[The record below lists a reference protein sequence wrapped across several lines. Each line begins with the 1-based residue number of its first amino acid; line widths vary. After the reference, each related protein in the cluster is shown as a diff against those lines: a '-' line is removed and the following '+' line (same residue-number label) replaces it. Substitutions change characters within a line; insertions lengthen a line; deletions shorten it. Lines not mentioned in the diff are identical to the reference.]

1 MQQFTQR
8 FAAWIR
14 GSLSGWDRIRLRG
27 TLRELAYVNGMMTYL
42 SFRSVLLKNFG
53 EWADATT
60 RQIRSAVEA
69 QADQLG
75 MEVRYLRSP
84 AINKEAY
91 VQDILAERGRDPG
104 FVAILSCVEPCRSYQ
119 IRRNHQTKQLDLE
132 YTQRQCLHY
141 YHYFLDD
148 KFGLVHVRTQTW
160 APYTVQLCIN
170 GREWLSRQL
179 DAAQLKYVRQDNCFL
194 ELEDCDRA
202 QRLMNQQLRVKWR
215 FHLNR
220 LMRQANP
227 AFPKFLHGY
236 KAEYYWS
243 MEESEWATDVM
254 FQSPEALQSLYPGL
268 IRYATEHFNSRDV
281 MRYLG
286 HRVPRTGMCHGSFTG
301 EVVSDLRERLEGIR
315 IKHRVRGNSI
325 KMYDKFGQVLRV
337 ETTINQPA
345 QMKVYRAKEGDSG
358 GPKSWRQMRKGVAD
372 SHRRA
377 HISQKANERYLDG
390 LAQMELDTPLGKL
403 LEPVTQRTTFH
414 GSSVRALRPFDQDD
428 HALLRAISQGQFA
441 LQGFRNADIRAILN
455 ISPGESDPQARKR
468 QAAAMTR
475 RFRLLRA
482 HGIIQKIH
490 ATHRY
495 QLTDFGRALTA
506 AVISAHRASV
516 QKLTSAA

>member
-1 MQQFTQR
+1 M
-8 FAAWIR
+8 APP
-14 GSLSGWDRIRLRG
+14 
-27 TLRELAYVNGMMTYL
+27 TLGGLPV
-42 SFRSVLLKNFG
+42 VG
-53 EWADATT
+53 EATDATT

-84 AINKEAY
+84 VINKEAY

-148 KFGLVHVRTQTW
+148 KFGL
-160 APYTVQLCIN
+160 
-170 GREWLSRQL
+170 
-179 DAAQLKYVRQDNCFL
+179 
-194 ELEDCDRA
+194 
-202 QRLMNQQLRVKWR
+202 
-215 FHLNR
+215 
-220 LMRQANP
+220 
-227 AFPKFLHGY
+227 
-236 KAEYYWS
+236 
-243 MEESEWATDVM
+243 
-254 FQSPEALQSLYPGL
+254 
-268 IRYATEHFNSRDV
+268 
-281 MRYLG
+281 
-286 HRVPRTGMCHGSFTG
+286 
-301 EVVSDLRERLEGIR
+301 
-315 IKHRVRGNSI
+315 
-325 KMYDKFGQVLRV
+325 VLRV

-414 GSSVRALRPFDQDD
+414 GGSVRALRPFDQDD

-441 LQGFRNADIRAILN
+441 LQGFRNADIRGILN
-455 ISPGESDPQARKR
+455 ISPGDSDPQARKR